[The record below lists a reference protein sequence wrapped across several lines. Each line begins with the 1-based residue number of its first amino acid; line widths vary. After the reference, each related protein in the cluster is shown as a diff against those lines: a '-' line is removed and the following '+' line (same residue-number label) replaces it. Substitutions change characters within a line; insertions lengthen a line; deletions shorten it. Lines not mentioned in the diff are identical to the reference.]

1 MLVALVLL
9 LTITETPFQSSVDQA
24 LGLAQNRDWKGA
36 MAVLDRAWTDDPAA
50 FDANNLHY
58 LRGRIAEEQKD
69 WGRAAEEFG
78 QIGPKNPLRALAA
91 WHGAN
96 AAMRLGA
103 ADRAAQLV
111 DELPPDFPSE
121 LRIRLAHDA
130 PPALALKIVN
140 TMTARDARLQRALI
154 VGDTP
159 ALWAL
164 LRESNADD
172 AALESARRLQAVAS
186 DSREWKDLGAAFVAQ
201 RQFGPA
207 VVAYQHLSLDPEF
220 AAEAQYQL
228 ARIRFLTQDYAGALE
243 RYRAVAVAFPGTDW
257 EKDAEYQVGNSLW
270 RLRQYKEAEQAYVDY
285 IDRYK
290 SKGAPESAIRDLVDI
305 HRSLGENA
313 KAIALIDRTLAERVT
328 TATRQVLIFT
338 KAKILYGQQKFPAA
352 LQLIRQLKG
361 TRLQSTAG
369 GTSADEVAYFEALCL
384 ERIGQKTAAKA
395 AWLKLAGDPNT
406 YYGQRAAEK
415 AGISPSRFS
424 SNNGIVCANSPD
436 PVLEQIKTR
445 LAQRRREPQ
454 AGIAASTSTDAVT
467 ELVFLQLWDEAS
479 LWLDRT
485 RRPDPALAADVS
497 YASGHYNRA
506 ILYAD
511 RLGPAAAANPDTQS
525 LVYPPAFRA
534 SICRAALRFGVD
546 PLWLHA
552 IIWQESKYDP
562 AAQSGAAA
570 RGLMQF
576 IPDTA
581 EEIAK
586 NAGIANLTLDRLYDA
601 DTSIQLGAYYWST
614 LMAEFKSP
622 ELALA
627 AYNGGPD
634 NVRRW
639 QDKWP
644 DSDGEFF
651 VSDIGFTETKRY
663 VQAVFSA
670 RAAYGRLN

>member
-9 LTITETPFQSSVDQA
+9 LTIAETPFESSVDQA

-36 MAVLDRAWTDDPAA
+36 MTVLDRAWASDPTA
-50 FDANNLHY
+50 FEANNLHY
-58 LRGRIAEEQKD
+58 LRGRVAEEQKD
-69 WGRAAEEFG
+69 WGRASEEFG
-78 QIGPKNPLRALAA
+78 QIGPRNPLRALAS

-103 ADRAAQLV
+103 TGRAAQLI
-111 DELPPDFPSE
+111 DELPADFPAE
-121 LRIRLAHDA
+121 LRLRLAREA
-130 PPALALKIVN
+130 PPALALRIVN
-140 TMTARDARLQRALI
+140 TMTSRDARLQRAVLL
-154 VGDTP
+154 GDTP

-186 DSREWKDLGAAFVAQ
+186 TAREWKDLAAAFVGQ

-207 VVAYQHLSLDPEF
+207 VAAYERLIDDSEF
-220 AAEAQYQL
+220 AADARYQL
-228 ARIRFLTQDYAGALE
+228 ARIRFLNYDYAGALE
-243 RYRAVAVAFPGTDW
+243 RYRAVAAAFPGTDTQ
-257 EKDAEYQVGNSLW
+257 KDAEYQVGNSLW
-270 RLRQYKEAEQAYVDY
+270 RLRQYKDAEKAYVSY

-290 SKGAPESAIRDLVDI
+290 SKGVQESAIRDLVDI
-305 HRSLGENA
+305 YRSLGDNA
-313 KAIALIDRTLAERVT
+313 RAIGLIDSTLAGRVT

-338 KAKILYGQQKFPAA
+338 KAKILYGQEKYPAA
-352 LQLIRQLKG
+352 LQLIQQLKG
-361 TRLQSTAG
+361 ARLQSTAG
-369 GTSADEVAYFEALCL
+369 GTSAEEVAYFEALCL
-384 ERIGQKTAAKA
+384 EKTGKTTAAKA
-395 AWLKLAGDPNT
+395 AWMKLAGDPNT

-415 AGISPSRFS
+415 TGSSPIAA
-424 SNNGIVCANSPD
+424 NNAIVCADRQDS
-436 PVLEQIKTR
+436 VLAQIKNR
-445 LAQRRREPQ
+445 LAQRRRGPQ
-454 AGIAASTSTDAVT
+454 TDSAGSASTDAVT
-467 ELVFLQLWDEAS
+467 ELMFLQLWDEAS

-497 YASGHYNRA
+497 YASGRYSRA

-511 RLGPAAAANPDTQS
+511 RLGPAAASAPP

-534 SICRAALRFGVD
+534 SICKAAVTFGVD

-562 AAQSGAAA
+562 AARSGAAA

-581 EEIAK
+581 EAIAAT
-586 NAGIANLTLDRLYDA
+586 AGVANLTLDRLYDA

-622 ELALA
+622 EMALA

-639 QDKWP
+639 RDKWP
-644 DSDGEFF
+644 ASDGEFF
-651 VSDIGFTETKRY
+651 ISDIGFTETKRY
-663 VQAVFSA
+663 VQAVFGA
-670 RAAYGRLN
+670 RAAYGRIN